1 MNCIA
6 IIPAGGKGLRAGIT
20 NKKGYATPKQYLK
33 VKGKEIIVYTLQA
46 FQKNKHINKIII
58 AAEPEYF
65 SLLLKLVNKFKL
77 SKVKLIVE
85 GGSTRQQSVYNAVL
99 SSEAD
104 DNDLLVVHD
113 AARALLP
120 DEILAN
126 SILSAKKNGNA
137 LVCIK
142 AKDTLIKGKKFVD
155 EYLNR
160 DEVYYVQTPQIFKYR
175 DLHRALSKTHR
186 EQFVGTDES
195 MLVKRLGKKVNIVEG
210 SVFNFKITTKEDVE
224 MFRKLTTV
232 KYLS

>member
-6 IIPAGGKGLRAGIT
+6 IIPAGGKGLRSGL
-20 NKKGYATPKQYLK
+20 ATPKQYLK
-33 VKGKEIIVYTLQA
+33 VNNKEIIVYTLQT
-46 FQKNKHINKIII
+46 FQKNKLINKIII

-65 SLLLKLVNKFKL
+65 SLLIKHVKKYKL

-113 AARALLP
+113 AARALITNDVLTNA
-120 DEILAN
+120 I
-126 SILSAKKNGNA
+126 ISAKKNGNA

-160 DEVYYVQTPQIFKYR
+160 DEVYYVQTPQIFKYKE
-175 DLHRALSKTHR
+175 LQRALGKAHSEK
-186 EQFVGTDES
+186 FVGTDES
-195 MLVKRLGKKVNIVEG
+195 MLIKRLGKKVNIVEG

-224 MFRKLTTV
+224 MFRRLV
-232 KYLS
+232 K

>member
-6 IIPAGGKGLRAGIT
+6 IIPAGGKGLRSGL
-20 NKKGYATPKQYLK
+20 ATPKQYLK
-33 VKGKEIIVYTLQA
+33 VNGKEIIVYTLQA

-65 SLLLKLVNKFKL
+65 DLLINLVKKYKLF
-77 SKVKLIVE
+77 KVKLIVE

-113 AARALLP
+113 AARALIP
-120 DEILAN
+120 NDVITNA
-126 SILSAKKNGNA
+126 IISAKKNGNA

-160 DEVYYVQTPQIFKYR
+160 DEVYYVQTPQIFKYK
-175 DLHRALSKTHR
+175 DLQRALGKAHS
-186 EQFVGTDES
+186 EEFVGTDES
-195 MLVKRLGKKVNIVEG
+195 MLVKRTGKKVNIVEG

-224 MFRKLTTV
+224 MFRKLV
-232 KYLS
+232 K